1 LSIHYSEDLWG
12 PTDPRIFNPS
22 RHEVK
27 RHPLS
32 YLAFGLGP
40 RNCIGMK
47 FAIVEMKLAL
57 VNLMRNF
64 ELFPSE
70 NTPKTLEFIE
80 GIVRQPKNGIP
91 LIFKK
96 RN

>member
-1 LSIHYSEDLWG
+1 
-12 PTDPRIFNPS
+12 
-22 RHEVK
+22 
-27 RHPLS
+27 
-32 YLAFGLGP
+32 
-40 RNCIGMK
+40 MK

-70 NTPKTLEFIE
+70 NTPKTLETIE

>member
-1 LSIHYSEDLWG
+1 LFIYLYLL
-12 PTDPRIFNPS
+12 IYLL

-70 NTPKTLEFIE
+70 NTPKILETIE